1 MCNRH
6 GGGIALY
13 ISNEF
18 EFLVTMC
25 GPKELEFLL
34 VSLHNINNAHQKVYI
49 GLWYRPP
56 DKNTALD
63 GLYSVIENLDV
74 ALLSSFVL
82 LGDFNIDFCKQSHP
96 LFSKLSIFLQSFVLT
111 QVVPQPTHISPSGRA
126 SLIDLVLLSSPS
138 QLVSCNVIPPL
149 GNSDHNGINL
159 TIKCF
164 QNTPPVKSR
173 KRTIW
178 RYSHADFDKA
188 NRLIKATDWTFL
200 DNETNIDAVWTTWE
214 SKFMTI
220 MEECI
225 PRATI
230 FPRCNLP
237 WMSRSIRAKI
247 RKRNSAYKKARE
259 TGGTT
264 TWKKYTSLRNQVV
277 HTLRQAKK
285 DHLKKV
291 SSQGSKQFWKT
302 VKFLKKA
309 SSQIPTLNNGSII
322 ASTNVDKASVLNEVL
337 SQNFNS
343 TVPPLTEADSQTFS
357 VNSSAELP
365 ENIFCS
371 EDEVLGLLL
380 TIDTSKASGPDG
392 ISGTMLK
399 NTAHTI
405 SPLVTRLFNL
415 SIKTGKVPHQWK
427 ISSVVP
433 IPKAS
438 PNTDN
443 PRTYRPISLLPVI
456 SKLLERHIHSA
467 CGVQSSDRK

>member
-1 MCNRH
+1 
-6 GGGIALY
+6 
-13 ISNEF
+13 
-18 EFLVTMC
+18 
-25 GPKELEFLL
+25 
-34 VSLHNINNAHQKVYI
+34 
-49 GLWYRPP
+49 
-56 DKNTALD
+56 
-63 GLYSVIENLDV
+63 
-74 ALLSSFVL
+74 
-82 LGDFNIDFCKQSHP
+82 
-96 LFSKLSIFLQSFVLT
+96 
-111 QVVPQPTHISPSGRA
+111 
-126 SLIDLVLLSSPS
+126 
-138 QLVSCNVIPPL
+138 
-149 GNSDHNGINL
+149 
-159 TIKCF
+159 
-164 QNTPPVKSR
+164 
-173 KRTIW
+173 
-178 RYSHADFDKA
+178 
-188 NRLIKATDWTFL
+188 
-200 DNETNIDAVWTTWE
+200 
-214 SKFMTI
+214 MTI
-220 MEECI
+220 VEECI

-230 FPRCNLP
+230 FPRRNLP

-357 VNSSAELP
+357 VNSSAELS

-371 EDEVLGLLL
+371 EDEVLGLLPA
-380 TIDTSKASGPDG
+380 IDTSKASGPDG

-438 PNTDN
+438 TNTDN
-443 PRTYRPISLLPVI
+443 PRNYRPISLADIALVFFDLQKAFDTVPHLPLLQKLRDHGLNPHILQWITSYLCDRKQFVVVDGASSDTTPVTSGVPQGSVLGPLLFLVYI
-456 SKLLERHIHSA
+456 NCACSLPLTSGSKLTMYADDILLYKPIYCPEDYRYLQQDIDAINGCTRACHLKLNPSKCKYIIASKKRHPLYPSPFIHLVDCSWVA
-467 CGVQSSDRK
+467 VSWSRWTVIDT